1 MSGLLVWMM
10 QTKLPD
16 GGSTWNRMGVWM
28 RCVSN
33 VASLRLCGCYCDLC
47 RCRPHEDRFRHEG
60 TTFGWNPTLRADW
73 LVFEGGVSKV
83 AVREFLVTGVSS
95 WLPDGRASSTPQPMR
110 TSAAGSVSRVSPR
123 SATRAASRAYL
134 GRWGEPAREQ
144 QTTDVVD
151 CRNLKLAEARWRLE
165 SLRRSADAF
174 GGEFGRL
181 GHEWL
186 SRCTGPM
193 GS

>member
-1 MSGLLVWMM
+1 MARLGIGWASGCAVFRTLPLFVSAAATATLAAVDRTRTASVTKVRLLV
-10 QTKLPD
+10 
-16 GGSTWNRMGVWM
+16 GI
-28 RCVSN
+28 
-33 VASLRLCGCYCDLC
+33 
-47 RCRPHEDRFRHEG
+47 RHCELI
-60 TTFGWNPTLRADW
+60 GWFSR
-73 LVFEGGVSKV
+73 GRVSKV

-144 QTTDVVD
+144 QVTDVVD
-151 CRNLKLAEARWRLE
+151 CRNLKLAGARWRLE